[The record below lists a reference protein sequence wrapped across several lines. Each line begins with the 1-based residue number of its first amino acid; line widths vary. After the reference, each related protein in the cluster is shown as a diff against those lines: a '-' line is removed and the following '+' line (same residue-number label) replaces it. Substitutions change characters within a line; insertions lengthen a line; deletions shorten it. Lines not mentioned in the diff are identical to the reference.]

1 MISQLRLTNF
11 KCFKDLDLPIAM
23 FTLLAGLNGMGK
35 SSVMQSI
42 LLLRQSWRSG
52 DFKNGRLALNGDLTQ
67 LGTGYDVLFEG
78 ADTDEIR
85 ISVDLFTKS
94 DESQFLN
101 KSEDFWYSY
110 EKQSDRLTRV
120 SPNASVNSVIKDL
133 LKITKVDTMQA
144 LFDDARSR
152 QIANNLA
159 ASDPVLTKVI
169 AKFNAQSE
177 WLRAAERE
185 RVSPFSNQF
194 HYIFSERFGPR
205 KMLPLSESHVRDED
219 MGLNG
224 EYVLHFLLEYGKKIS
239 LAEGDPR
246 LLNADEFGHSLEGQ
260 VDAWL
265 QEISPG
271 SHLSTEPIQRGDSVL
286 TGFAF
291 DRPGDVKT
299 RAFRAT
305 NVGFGLS
312 YVLPVLV
319 ALLSSKKGALILLEN
334 PEAHMH
340 PRGQTRLGQL
350 AARTAAAGIQVIVET
365 HSDHVMDG
373 VRIDIREGGGN
384 RLAAG
389 NAVFHYFERDNSG
402 VKVTTP
408 KITDDG
414 RLDNWPLGFFDQHD
428 ENLIKLLAPRKKVN
442 ADA

>member
-11 KCFKDLDLPIAM
+11 KCFKHLELPIAM

-35 SSVMQSI
+35 SSVIQSI
-42 LLLRQSWRSG
+42 LLLRQSWRGG
-52 DFKNGRLALNGDLTQ
+52 DFKNGRLALNGELTQ

-78 ADTDEIR
+78 ADTDDIR
-85 ISVDLFTKS
+85 ISVDLFTKG
-94 DESQFLN
+94 DGSQCSN
-101 KSEDFWYSY
+101 KSQDFWYSY

-120 SPNASVNSVIKDL
+120 SPDASVNSVIKKL
-133 LKITKVDTMQA
+133 LELTGAETMQA
-144 LFDDARSR
+144 LLDDPRRLQMAG
-152 QIANNLA
+152 NLA
-159 ASDPVLTKVI
+159 VPDPALAQGISDFK
-169 AKFNAQSE
+169 AKSE
-177 WLRAAERE
+177 WLTVAERE
-185 RVSPFSNQF
+185 RMSPFSNQF

-205 KMLPLSESHVRDED
+205 KMLPLSESHIREKN

-239 LAEGDPR
+239 LPKGDPR
-246 LLNADEFGHSLEGQ
+246 LLNVEEFGHSLEGQ

-271 SHLSTEPIQRGDSVL
+271 SRLSAEPIQRADSVL
-286 TGFAF
+286 TGFTF

-319 ALLSSKKGALILLEN
+319 ALLSSGRGALILLEN

-373 VRIDIREGGGN
+373 VRIDIREGGDN

-389 NAVFHYFERDNSG
+389 DAVFHYFERDESG
-402 VKVTTP
+402 AKVTTP
-408 KITDDG
+408 KISEDG
-414 RLDNWPLGFFDQHD
+414 RLDNWPSGFFDQHD
-428 ENLIKLLAPRKKVN
+428 ENLIKLLAPKKKVV

>member
-1 MISQLRLTNF
+1 MN
-11 KCFKDLDLPIAM
+11 K
-23 FTLLAGLNGMGK
+23 LLEL
-35 SSVMQSI
+35 
-42 LLLRQSWRSG
+42 SG
-52 DFKNGRLALNGDLTQ
+52 
-67 LGTGYDVLFEG
+67 
-78 ADTDEIR
+78 
-85 ISVDLFTKS
+85 
-94 DESQFLN
+94 
-101 KSEDFWYSY
+101 
-110 EKQSDRLTRV
+110 
-120 SPNASVNSVIKDL
+120 
-133 LKITKVDTMQA
+133 VDTLPA
-144 LFDDARSR
+144 LFDNPVHLK
-152 QIANNLA
+152 IASNLA
-159 ASDPVLTKVI
+159 ISDPVLLQGI
-169 AKFNAQSE
+169 AEFKAQSE
-177 WLRAAERE
+177 WLRVAEHE
-185 RVSPFSNQF
+185 RMSPFSSQF

-205 KMLPLSESHVRDED
+205 KMLPLSESHVREKN

-239 LAEGDPR
+239 LGEGDPR
-246 LLNADEFGHSLEGQ
+246 LLNVDEFGRSVEGQ

-271 SHLSTEPIQRGDSVL
+271 SHLSTEPIQRADSVL

-291 DRPGDVKT
+291 DRLGDVKT

-319 ALLSSKKGALILLEN
+319 ALLSSEKGALILLEN

-373 VRIDIREGGGN
+373 VRIDIREGGAH
-384 RLAAG
+384 RLAAHD
-389 NAVFHYFERDNSG
+389 AVFHYFERDESG
-402 VKVTTP
+402 VKVATP

-414 RLDNWPLGFFDQHD
+414 RLDDWPSGFFDQHD
-428 ENLIKLLAPRKKVN
+428 ENLIKLLAPKKKVK